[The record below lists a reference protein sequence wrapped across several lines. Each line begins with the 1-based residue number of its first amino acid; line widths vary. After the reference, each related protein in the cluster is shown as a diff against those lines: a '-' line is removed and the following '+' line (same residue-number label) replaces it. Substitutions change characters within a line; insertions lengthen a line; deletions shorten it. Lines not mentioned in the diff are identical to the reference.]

1 MKNPESP
8 ALQVFPATFYN
19 ARLSFFSLGRR
30 PVRRFPSP
38 CQEVFMEVGIVGLP
52 NVGKSTIFN
61 ALTNAGALAANYPF
75 ATIEPNVGVVPV
87 PDDRLERIRECIA
100 SEKLVP
106 ALLRV
111 VDIAGIVRG
120 ASKGEGLGNKF
131 LSHIREVDAILHVV
145 RCFEGGDITHVEGS
159 VDPLRDI
166 DTIDTELIF
175 ADLETVEKS
184 IDKQRK
190 LARAGDKEALATV
203 PIVENII
210 AQLQRGIPVR
220 GMGLKSEEK
229 KLIKPLGLMTSK
241 KVLYVAN
248 VDESD
253 PLGKGPLV
261 QKVRDRAAKEEGVVV
276 PVCGKLEAEL
286 AELPPEDRNVMLADY
301 GMTEPALNTLTRE
314 AYRLLGL
321 ESYFTA
327 GPKEIRA
334 WTIPVGATAPQA
346 AGVIHTDFEKGFI
359 RAEIYNYNDLMEF
372 KNEAAIKAAGRMRS
386 EGKTYVMQEGDIAHF
401 LFND

>member
-1 MKNPESP
+1 
-8 ALQVFPATFYN
+8 
-19 ARLSFFSLGRR
+19 
-30 PVRRFPSP
+30 
-38 CQEVFMEVGIVGLP
+38 MEVGIVGLP

-75 ATIEPNVGVVPV
+75 ATIEPNVGVVAV
-87 PDDRLERIRECIA
+87 PDERLEQIRTFIE
-100 SEKLVP
+100 SKKLVP
-106 ALLRV
+106 ALLRI

-131 LSHIREVDAILHVV
+131 LSHIREVDAVLHVV

-184 IDKQRK
+184 VDKQRK
-190 LARAGDKEALATV
+190 LARAGDKDALAAV
-203 PIVENII
+203 PIIESII
-210 AQLQRGIPVR
+210 ANLGKGIPVR
-220 GMGLKSEEK
+220 GMGLKAEEL
-229 KLIKPLGLMTSK
+229 KLIKPLGLMTAK

-253 PLGKGPLV
+253 PTGKGPLV
-261 QKVRDRAAKEEGVVV
+261 EKVRARAAKEEGTVV

-286 AELPPEDRNVMLADY
+286 AELPAEDRAVMLSDY
-301 GMTEPALNTLTRE
+301 GMKEPALNTLARE
-314 AYRLLGL
+314 AYHILGQQ
-321 ESYFTA
+321 SYFTA
-327 GPKEIRA
+327 GPMEIRA

-359 RAEIYNYNDLMEF
+359 RAEIYNFRDLMEH
-372 KNEAAIKAAGRMRS
+372 KSEAAIKAAGKMRS

-401 LFND
+401 LFNT

>member
-1 MKNPESP
+1 
-8 ALQVFPATFYN
+8 
-19 ARLSFFSLGRR
+19 
-30 PVRRFPSP
+30 
-38 CQEVFMEVGIVGLP
+38 MEVGIVGLP

-75 ATIEPNVGVVPV
+75 ATIEPNVGVVAV
-87 PDDRLERIRECIA
+87 PDDRLERIRTCIP

-131 LSHIREVDAILHVV
+131 LSHIREVDAVLHVV

-159 VDPLRDI
+159 VDPIRDI

-175 ADLETVEKS
+175 ADLETVEKN

-190 LARAGDKEALATV
+190 LARAGDKDAIASV

-210 AQLQRGIPVR
+210 AQLQRGITVR
-220 GMGLKSEEK
+220 AMGLKLEEK
-229 KLIKPLGLMTSK
+229 KLIKPLGLMTGK

-253 PLGKGPLV
+253 PTGKGPLV
-261 QKVRDRAAKEEGVVV
+261 EKVRERARKEEGIVV

-286 AELPPEDRNVMLADY
+286 AELPLEDRKAMLADY
-301 GMTEPALNTLTRE
+301 GMKEPALNTLTRE

-359 RAEIYNYNDLMEF
+359 RAEIYNFADLMEF

>member
-1 MKNPESP
+1 
-8 ALQVFPATFYN
+8 
-19 ARLSFFSLGRR
+19 
-30 PVRRFPSP
+30 
-38 CQEVFMEVGIVGLP
+38 MEVGIVGLP

-75 ATIEPNVGVVPV
+75 ATIEPNVGVVAV

-100 SEKLVP
+100 SNKLVP

-131 LSHIREVDAILHVV
+131 LSHIREVDAVLHVV
-145 RCFEGGDITHVEGS
+145 RCFEGGEITHVEGS

-166 DTIDTELIF
+166 DTVDTELIF

-184 IDKQRK
+184 IDKHRK

-203 PIVENII
+203 PIVEGII
-210 AQLQRGIPVR
+210 NQLQKSVPVR
-220 GMGLKSEEK
+220 GMGLKAEDR

-253 PLGKGPLV
+253 PTGKGTLV
-261 QKVRDRAAKEEGVVV
+261 QRVRERAKKEEGVVV

-286 AELPPEDRNVMLADY
+286 AELPPADRAAMLADY

-334 WTIPVGATAPQA
+334 WTIPVGATAPEA

-359 RAEIYNYNDLMEF
+359 RAEIYNFADLMAL
-372 KNEAAIKAAGRMRS
+372 KNEAAIKAAGKMRS
-386 EGKTYVMQEGDIAHF
+386 EGKTYIMRDGDIAHF

>member
-1 MKNPESP
+1 
-8 ALQVFPATFYN
+8 
-19 ARLSFFSLGRR
+19 
-30 PVRRFPSP
+30 
-38 CQEVFMEVGIVGLP
+38 MEVGIVGLP

-75 ATIEPNVGVVPV
+75 ATIEPNVGVVAV
-87 PDDRLERIRECIA
+87 PDERLEKIRVHIA

-106 ALLRV
+106 ALLRI

-131 LSHIREVDAILHVV
+131 LSHIREVDAVLHVV
-145 RCFEGGDITHVEGS
+145 RCFEGGEITHVEGS

-166 DTIDTELIF
+166 DTIDTELMY

-184 IDKQRK
+184 IDKHRK
-190 LARAGDKEALATV
+190 LARAGDKDALAAV
-203 PIVENII
+203 PIIENVII
-210 AQLQRGIPVR
+210 HLQKGIPVR
-220 GMGLKSEEK
+220 AMGLKADDS

-253 PLGKGPLV
+253 PTGKGPMV
-261 QKVRDRAAKEEGVVV
+261 QKVRERSAKEEGGVV
-276 PVCGKLEAEL
+276 PVCGKLESEL
-286 AELPPEDRNVMLADY
+286 AELPAEDRAVMLADY

-314 AYRLLGL
+314 AYKLLGL
-321 ESYFTA
+321 SSYFTA

-334 WTIPVGATAPQA
+334 WTIPIGATAPQA

-359 RAEIYNYNDLMEF
+359 RAEIYNFADLMALKTES
-372 KNEAAIKAAGRMRS
+372 AIKAAGKMRS
-386 EGKTYVMQEGDIAHF
+386 EGKTYVMHDGDIAHF

>member
-1 MKNPESP
+1 
-8 ALQVFPATFYN
+8 
-19 ARLSFFSLGRR
+19 
-30 PVRRFPSP
+30 
-38 CQEVFMEVGIVGLP
+38 MEVGIVGLP

-75 ATIEPNVGVVPV
+75 ATIEPNVGVVAV
-87 PDDRLERIRECIA
+87 PDKRLETIRGFIA
-100 SEKLVP
+100 SEKIVP

-131 LSHIREVDAILHVV
+131 LSHIREVDAVLHVV
-145 RCFEGGDITHVEGS
+145 RCFEGGDVTHVEGN

-166 DTIDTELIF
+166 DTVDTELIF
-175 ADLETVEKS
+175 ADLETVEKT

-190 LARAGDKEALATV
+190 LARAGDKDALAAV
-203 PIVENII
+203 PIIENII
-210 AQLQRGIPVR
+210 ANLGKGVPVR
-220 GMGLKSEEK
+220 AMGLKAEEL
-229 KLIKPLGLMTSK
+229 KLIKPLGLMTAK

-253 PLGKGPLV
+253 PTGKNALV
-261 QKVRDRAAKEEGVVV
+261 QKVRERSVKEGGGVV

-286 AELPPEDRNVMLADY
+286 AELGADDRAVMLADY
-301 GMTEPALNTLTRE
+301 GLTEPALETLAHE
-314 AYRLLGL
+314 AYRLLGQQ
-321 ESYFTA
+321 SYFTA

-346 AGVIHTDFEKGFI
+346 AGVIHTDFEKGFL
-359 RAEIYNYNDLMEF
+359 RAEIYNFADLVAHKSES
-372 KNEAAIKAAGRMRS
+372 AIKAAGKMRS
-386 EGKTYVMQEGDIAHF
+386 EGKTYVMQDGDIAHF
-401 LFND
+401 LFNT

>member
-1 MKNPESP
+1 
-8 ALQVFPATFYN
+8 
-19 ARLSFFSLGRR
+19 
-30 PVRRFPSP
+30 
-38 CQEVFMEVGIVGLP
+38 MEVGIVGLP

-75 ATIEPNVGVVPV
+75 ATIEPNVGVVAV
-87 PDDRLERIRECIA
+87 PDERLEKIRVCIA

-131 LSHIREVDAILHVV
+131 LSHIREVDAVLHVV
-145 RCFEGGDITHVEGS
+145 RCFEGGEITHVEGT

-175 ADLETVEKS
+175 ADLETVEKN

-190 LARAGDKEALATV
+190 IAKAGDKDAIAAIPVIEH
-203 PIVENII
+203 II
-210 AQLQRGIPVR
+210 ANLQKGITVR
-220 GMGLKSEEK
+220 AMGLKPDDL
-229 KLIKPLGLMTSK
+229 KLIKPLGLMTGK
-241 KVLYVAN
+241 KVLFVAN

-253 PLGKGPLV
+253 PLGKGPMV
-261 QKVRDRAAKEEGVVV
+261 EKVRGQALKEGGVVV

-286 AELPPEDRNVMLADY
+286 AELPPEDRAVMLADY
-301 GMTEPALNTLTRE
+301 GMHEPALATLAHE

-321 ESYFTA
+321 RSYFTA

-359 RAEIYNYNDLMEF
+359 RAEIYNYRDLMEY
-372 KNEAAIKAAGRMRS
+372 KTEAAIKAAGKMRS
-386 EGKTYVMQEGDIAHF
+386 EGKAYIFQEGDIAHF

>member
-1 MKNPESP
+1 MQ
-8 ALQVFPATFYN
+8 L
-19 ARLSFFSLGRR
+19 
-30 PVRRFPSP
+30 
-38 CQEVFMEVGIVGLP
+38 EVGIVGLP

-75 ATIEPNVGVVPV
+75 ATIEPNVGVVAV
-87 PDDRLERIRECIA
+87 PDDRLEQIRTFIE
-100 SEKLVP
+100 SKKLVP
-106 ALLRV
+106 ALLRI

-131 LSHIREVDAILHVV
+131 LSHIREVDAVLHVV

-184 IDKQRK
+184 VEKQRK
-190 LARAGDKEALATV
+190 LARAGDKDALAAV
-203 PIVENII
+203 PIIESII
-210 AQLQRGIPVR
+210 ANLGKGIPVR
-220 GMGLKSEEK
+220 GMGLKPEEM

-253 PLGKGPLV
+253 PTGKGPLV
-261 QKVRDRAAKEEGVVV
+261 EKVRERATKEEGTVV

-286 AELPPEDRNVMLADY
+286 AELPAEDRAVMLSDY
-301 GMTEPALNTLTRE
+301 GMKEPALNTLARE
-314 AYRLLGL
+314 AYHILGQQ
-321 ESYFTA
+321 SYFTA
-327 GPKEIRA
+327 GPMEIRA

-359 RAEIYNYNDLMEF
+359 RAEIYNFRDLMEY
-372 KNEAAIKAAGRMRS
+372 KSEAAIKAAGKMRS

-401 LFND
+401 LFNT

>member
-1 MKNPESP
+1 
-8 ALQVFPATFYN
+8 
-19 ARLSFFSLGRR
+19 
-30 PVRRFPSP
+30 
-38 CQEVFMEVGIVGLP
+38 MEVGIVGLP

-75 ATIEPNVGVVPV
+75 ATIEPNVGVVAV
-87 PDDRLERIRECIA
+87 PDDRLDKIRTHIPT
-100 SEKLVP
+100 EKLVP
-106 ALLRV
+106 ALLRI

-131 LSHIREVDAILHVV
+131 LSHIREVDAVLHVV
-145 RCFEGGDITHVEGS
+145 RCFEGGDITHVEGT
-159 VDPLRDI
+159 VDPIRDI
-166 DTIDTELIF
+166 ETVDTELIF

-184 IDKQRK
+184 VDKQRK
-190 LARAGDKEALATV
+190 LARAGDKDALATV
-203 PIVENII
+203 PIIENII
-210 AQLQRGIPVR
+210 ANLGKGIPVR
-220 GMGLKSEEK
+220 GMGLSADAL
-229 KLIKPLGLMTSK
+229 KLIKPLGLMTAK

-261 QKVRDRAAKEEGVVV
+261 AKVRERAVKEQGAVV

-286 AELPPEDRNVMLADY
+286 AELPADDRNAMLADY
-301 GMTEPALNTLTRE
+301 GMTEPALNTLARE
-314 AYRLLGL
+314 AYKLLGL
-321 ESYFTA
+321 QSYFTA

-359 RAEIYNYNDLMEF
+359 RAEIYNFRDLMEH
-372 KNEAAIKAAGRMRS
+372 KTEAAIKAAGKMRS

-401 LFND
+401 LFNS